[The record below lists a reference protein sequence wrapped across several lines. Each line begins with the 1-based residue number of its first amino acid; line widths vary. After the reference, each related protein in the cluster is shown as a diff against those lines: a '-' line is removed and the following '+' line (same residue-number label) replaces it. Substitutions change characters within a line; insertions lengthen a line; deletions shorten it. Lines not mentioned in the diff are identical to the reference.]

1 MLFSWCPLEYVLSA
15 VVKVPEL
22 YHNYATLQKDN
33 VWKIV
38 LNWWDLD
45 IQRFPFPPIIMIL
58 QKCLRL
64 IYFWIKLLWK
74 KKCWFQFVEKKH
86 NENVGEMFFNH
97 PKILQPMNYCKEA
110 QTAECL
116 LNVFYY
122 RASYV
127 IIVLANCS

>member
-1 MLFSWCPLEYVLSA
+1 MGFGYSAFS
-15 VVKVPEL
+15 
-22 YHNYATLQKDN
+22 
-33 VWKIV
+33 
-38 LNWWDLD
+38 
-45 IQRFPFPPIIMIL
+45 FPPYYYDPTKMPQIN
-58 QKCLRL
+58 
-64 IYFWIKLLWK
+64 LLLNKTVMK

>member
-74 KKCWFQFVEKKH
+74 KNADSNLWKKSIMKMWVKCFLIIRKYCNLWITAKKLKQQ
-86 NENVGEMFFNH
+86 NA
-97 PKILQPMNYCKEA
+97 C
-110 QTAECL
+110 
-116 LNVFYY
+116 
-122 RASYV
+122 
-127 IIVLANCS
+127 